1 MSQILKRSVFSVLPA
16 LALLASAA
24 NAQQA
29 QAPAR
34 PAAPAAQCTAKAT
47 PVEVATGQNAV
58 KLTFALS
65 APIGAVSG
73 VQAPEGSGIAVAAAT
88 DIPREGLANA
98 DQAARPIELAAETN
112 TLTLWIKTAGVKA
125 GEFPLTLQGAN
136 GTCTGTVTVK

>member
-16 LALLASAA
+16 LALLATSV

-29 QAPAR
+29 QAPAGA
-34 PAAPAAQCTAKAT
+34 PAPAACTAKAT
-47 PVEVATGQNAV
+47 PAEVATGQNAV

-88 DIPREGLANA
+88 DIPREALANA
-98 DQAARPIELAAETN
+98 DQAARPIELAADTN

-125 GEFPLTLQGAN
+125 GEFPLTLRGAN

>member
-16 LALLASAA
+16 LALATAV

-29 QAPAR
+29 QAPAGA
-34 PAAPAAQCTAKAT
+34 AAPAAAACTAKAT
-47 PVEVATGQNAV
+47 PAEVATGQNAV

-73 VQAPEGSGIAVAAAT
+73 VEAPEGSGLAVAAAT
-88 DIPREGLANA
+88 DIPRQGLANA
-98 DQAARPIELAAETN
+98 DQQARPIELAAETN

-125 GEFPLTLQGAN
+125 GEFPLKLQGAN